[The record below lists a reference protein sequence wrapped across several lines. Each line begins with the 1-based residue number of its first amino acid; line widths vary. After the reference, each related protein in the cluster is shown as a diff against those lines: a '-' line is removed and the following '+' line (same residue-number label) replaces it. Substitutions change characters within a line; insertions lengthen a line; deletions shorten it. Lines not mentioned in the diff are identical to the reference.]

1 MVLLETTTVWRWVKQ
16 ASDNDGVAVGEAS
29 HADRDEVTTNDK
41 GGNATS
47 DTNIRRE

>member
-1 MVLLETTTVWRWVKQ
+1 LKEDVVNQSLEFGA